1 MKKILAIVL
10 ALVMCMFV
18 LAGCGNQGSKQD
30 KKKKKTTTISAK
42 ILSLGDN
49 VSWRIS
55 RSLLFPVF

>member
-1 MKKILAIVL
+1 MMYSDKIDIQNFIKENDTL
-10 ALVMCMFV
+10 
-18 LAGCGNQGSKQD
+18 CGNQGSKQD
-30 KKKKKTTTISAK
+30 KKKKTTISDK

>member
-1 MKKILAIVL
+1 MVYSDKIDIQNFIKENDTL
-10 ALVMCMFV
+10 
-18 LAGCGNQGSKQD
+18 CGNQGSKQD